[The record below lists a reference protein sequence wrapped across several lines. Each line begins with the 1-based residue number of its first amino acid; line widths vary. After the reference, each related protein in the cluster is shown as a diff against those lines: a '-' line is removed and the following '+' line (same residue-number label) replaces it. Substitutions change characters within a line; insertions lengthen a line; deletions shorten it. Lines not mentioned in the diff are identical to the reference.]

1 MRQQWS
7 WMPDAQAVELSQS
20 QFKTSQLTFFFL
32 QTLTENIR
40 QDDQIILKEANRWV
54 RDKRVT
60 PQKRGVEQTAPG
72 QNYSAVLRKR
82 SDPNDKPDS

>member
-20 QFKTSQLTFFFL
+20 QFKTSQLTFFFFL

-54 RDKRVT
+54 KDKSHTTEKGRRANGT
-60 PQKRGVEQTAPG
+60 RPKLLCCAQKTFGSE
-72 QNYSAVLRKR
+72 
-82 SDPNDKPDS
+82 